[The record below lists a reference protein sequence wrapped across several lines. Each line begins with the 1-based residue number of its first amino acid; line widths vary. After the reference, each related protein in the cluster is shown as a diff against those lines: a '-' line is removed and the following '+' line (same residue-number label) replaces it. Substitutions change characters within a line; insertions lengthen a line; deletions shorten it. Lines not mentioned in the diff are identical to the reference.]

1 MPAAITAENI
11 TKLYKR
17 YAFKRQF
24 LTFKS
29 AILKGD
35 LFKAL
40 KPEESFAAL
49 QNVSFSV
56 EQGEAL
62 GIIGNNG
69 SGKSTLLKI
78 IAGITKPTYG
88 KVITHGK
95 ISALIELGAGFHP
108 EISGKENIF
117 INGIMLGLSKKEI
130 ANKLDEIVRFA
141 ELEDFINAPVKT
153 YSSGMFMRL
162 GFSIAVNVN
171 PDLLLIDEVLAVGD
185 EAFGHKCIDKMME
198 FRRKK
203 KTILLVTHSL
213 PMVEKFCDRAIW
225 LKNGKIQA
233 IGNPKEVTD
242 AYLMDIASQEEK
254 ASQQQQIHVL
264 ETVKASQETQPQIS
278 PEQDKLQPKRWGD
291 RQAEIKEVIMAD
303 VNNNPKHVFSSGEPM
318 KIIMKAVA
326 YNKLNDY
333 VFGIGI
339 INSEGITC
347 YGTNTNI
354 EEYEPLEWEGF
365 ATIECFIPELNL
377 IEGTYFLD
385 VAVHKQSGYPFD
397 YHHNLYSF
405 KVRSRIKD
413 VGIARLPH
421 EWRFPNNIF
430 KK

>member
-1 MPAAITAENI
+1 MDVIVAENI
-11 TKLYKR
+11 TKLFKR

-29 AILKGD
+29 AIVKGD

-49 QNVSFSV
+49 KDVSFRV
-56 EQGEAL
+56 EKGEAL

-88 KVITHGK
+88 RVTTQGK

-130 ANKLDEIVRFA
+130 ASKFDEIVKFA

-225 LKNGKIQA
+225 LKEGRIQA
-233 IGNPKEVTD
+233 MGNPKEVID
-242 AYLMDIASQEEK
+242 AYLIDVASQEEK
-254 ASQQQQIHVL
+254 ASHQRQSEVL
-264 ETVKASQETQPQIS
+264 ESIKVSPETQPPTE
-278 PEQDKLQPKRWGD
+278 PEQDKMQPKRWGD
-291 RQAEIKEVIMAD
+291 RQAEITEVIITD
-303 VNNNPKHVFSSGEPM
+303 KNNQQKFVFTSGESM
-318 KIIMKAVA
+318 KIIIKAIA
-326 YNKLNDY
+326 HKLLDDY

-347 YGTNTNI
+347 YGTNTHI
-354 EEYEPLEWEGF
+354 EEYEPFKWEGE
-365 ATIECFIPELNL
+365 IVVECFIPSINL
-377 IEGTYFLD
+377 IEGSYFLD
-385 VAVHKQSGYPFD
+385 VAVHKSSGYPFD

-413 VGIARLPH
+413 VGICRFPH
-421 EWRFPNNIF
+421 EWYFSNNIF
-430 KK
+430 KKL

>member
-303 VNNNPKHVFSSGEPM
+303 VNNNPKHVFYSGEPM

>member
-1 MPAAITAENI
+1 MSVIIADNI
-11 TKLYKR
+11 TKLFKR

-35 LFKAL
+35 LFRAL

-49 QNVSFSV
+49 QNVSFIV
-56 EQGEAL
+56 EKGEAL

-88 KVITHGK
+88 KISTEGK

-130 ANKLDEIVRFA
+130 ANKFDEIVKFA

-171 PDLLLIDEVLAVGD
+171 PDILLIDEVLAVGD
-185 EAFGHKCIDKMME
+185 EAFGYKCIDKMME

-213 PMVEKFCDRAIW
+213 PMVDKFCDRAIW

-233 IGNPKEVTD
+233 VGNPKQVTD
-242 AYLMDIASQEEK
+242 AYLMDVASHEEIK
-254 ASQQQQIHVL
+254 SKQQQAEIL
-264 ETVKASQETQPQIS
+264 ESTKSLQSQPTIS
-278 PEQDKLQPKRWGD
+278 AEQDKLLPKRWGD
-291 RQAEIKEVIMAD
+291 KQAEITNVIIANI
-303 VNNNPKHVFSSGEPM
+303 NNQPKYVFSTGDYM
-318 KIIMKAVA
+318 KIIIKAVA
-326 YNKLNDY
+326 HTQLDDF

-339 INSEGITC
+339 INSEGVTC
-347 YGTNTNI
+347 YGTNTHI
-354 EEYEPLEWEGF
+354 EEYQPINWQGE
-365 ATIECFIPELNL
+365 TSVECIIPSLNL

-397 YHHNLYSF
+397 YHHNMYTF

-413 VGIARLPH
+413 VGIARIPH
-421 EWRFPNNIF
+421 EWRLTNNLF
-430 KK
+430 KNKL